1 MADTIIIIRGNSGS
15 GKTTVAK
22 ELCKKLGS
30 DCMLLSQ
37 DVIRRDILHT
47 KDGENNTAIDLLKML
62 IMYGKTQSKI
72 IILEGILKFQWYSSI
87 FDVIKKNFSNIYSYY
102 YDLPFEETVKRF
114 ETKSDTS
121 YTKEDMKRWWN
132 EKDYLN
138 FNNEKTISINM
149 SVDNVV
155 EMILND
161 IQWIVQNV
169 FTNSV
174 LKLID
179 NHIGQCYTSYV
190 RSGSDCSVKN
200 ESRTGADWDS
210 CILFGFLFT

>member
-47 KDGENNTAIDLLKML
+47 KDGENSTAIDLLKML

-72 IILEGILKFQWYSSI
+72 IILEGILNFQWYSSI

-102 YDLPFEETVKRF
+102 YDIPFEETVKRF

-138 FNNEKTISINM
+138 FNNEKAISINM

-161 IQWIVQNV
+161 IQ
-169 FTNSV
+169 
-174 LKLID
+174 
-179 NHIGQCYTSYV
+179 
-190 RSGSDCSVKN
+190 
-200 ESRTGADWDS
+200 
-210 CILFGFLFT
+210 

>member
-1 MADTIIIIRGNSGS
+1 
-15 GKTTVAK
+15 
-22 ELCKKLGS
+22 
-30 DCMLLSQ
+30 MLLSQ

-47 KDGENNTAIDLLKML
+47 KDGENSTAIDLLKML

-72 IILEGILKFQWYSSI
+72 IILEGILNFQWYSSI

-102 YDLPFEETVKRF
+102 YDIPFKETVKRF

-138 FNNEKTISINM
+138 FNNEKMISINM

-161 IQWIVQNV
+161 IQ
-169 FTNSV
+169 
-174 LKLID
+174 
-179 NHIGQCYTSYV
+179 
-190 RSGSDCSVKN
+190 
-200 ESRTGADWDS
+200 
-210 CILFGFLFT
+210 

>member
-47 KDGENNTAIDLLKML
+47 KDGENSTAIDLLKML

-102 YDLPFEETVKRF
+102 YDITFEETVKRF

-161 IQWIVQNV
+161 IQ
-169 FTNSV
+169 
-174 LKLID
+174 
-179 NHIGQCYTSYV
+179 
-190 RSGSDCSVKN
+190 
-200 ESRTGADWDS
+200 
-210 CILFGFLFT
+210 

>member
-72 IILEGILKFQWYSSI
+72 IIFEGILKFQWYSSI

-102 YDLPFEETVKRF
+102 YDLPFE
-114 ETKSDTS
+114 
-121 YTKEDMKRWWN
+121 
-132 EKDYLN
+132 
-138 FNNEKTISINM
+138 
-149 SVDNVV
+149 
-155 EMILND
+155 
-161 IQWIVQNV
+161 
-169 FTNSV
+169 
-174 LKLID
+174 
-179 NHIGQCYTSYV
+179 
-190 RSGSDCSVKN
+190 
-200 ESRTGADWDS
+200 
-210 CILFGFLFT
+210 

>member
-72 IILEGILKFQWYSSI
+72 VILEGILKFQWYSSI
-87 FDVIKKNFSNIYSYY
+87 FDVIKKILATYIHIIMIYRLKKLLK
-102 YDLPFEETVKRF
+102 DLKP
-114 ETKSDTS
+114 
-121 YTKEDMKRWWN
+121 N
-132 EKDYLN
+132 Q
-138 FNNEKTISINM
+138 
-149 SVDNVV
+149 
-155 EMILND
+155 
-161 IQWIVQNV
+161 IQAIP
-169 FTNSV
+169 
-174 LKLID
+174 KKI
-179 NHIGQCYTSYV
+179 
-190 RSGSDCSVKN
+190 
-200 ESRTGADWDS
+200 
-210 CILFGFLFT
+210 

>member
-87 FDVIKKNFSNIYSYY
+87 FDVIKKILATYIHIIMIYRLKKLLK
-102 YDLPFEETVKRF
+102 DLKP
-114 ETKSDTS
+114 
-121 YTKEDMKRWWN
+121 N
-132 EKDYLN
+132 Q
-138 FNNEKTISINM
+138 
-149 SVDNVV
+149 
-155 EMILND
+155 
-161 IQWIVQNV
+161 IQAIP
-169 FTNSV
+169 
-174 LKLID
+174 KKI
-179 NHIGQCYTSYV
+179 
-190 RSGSDCSVKN
+190 
-200 ESRTGADWDS
+200 
-210 CILFGFLFT
+210 

>member
-22 ELCKKLGS
+22 ELCKKLSS

-72 IILEGILKFQWYSSI
+72 IIFEGILKFQWYSSI

-161 IQWIVQNV
+161 IQ
-169 FTNSV
+169 
-174 LKLID
+174 
-179 NHIGQCYTSYV
+179 
-190 RSGSDCSVKN
+190 
-200 ESRTGADWDS
+200 
-210 CILFGFLFT
+210 